1 MKNTTKEHHGT
12 LLFALLI
19 LVSLIMLLTGCKAKQ
34 STATTYERAK
44 DSTTITTEQIKALD
58 SLKIN
63 DTTTVKIEE
72 NKVITSVSSGR
83 TTEITLDSSALT
95 TLASILDGS
104 AFLKIKE
111 IKITDTN
118 RSDLTTSN
126 VKVDKTTAKDITS
139 VQSGS
144 VQSTDSTNV
153 TDNTKANTQTLKESK
168 ATGGFGWGVTFTV
181 FVLAFLI
188 IGFLYLRYK

>member
-1 MKNTTKEHHGT
+1 MKKDKNGI
-12 LLFALLI
+12 LYLALLI
-19 LVSLIMLLTGCKAKQ
+19 LVTLIMLLTGCKTKQ
-34 STATTYERAK
+34 SGSNSYVNAR
-44 DSTTITTEQIKALD
+44 DSTSISSTQINALD

-104 AFLKIKE
+104 AFLPVKSV
-111 IKITDTN
+111 KITDTN
-118 RSDLTTSN
+118 TSDLTTSN
-126 VKVDKTTAKDITS
+126 VKTDKNTTKDITS

-144 VQSTDSTNV
+144 FQATDSTNV
-153 TDNTKANTQTLKESK
+153 KDSTQANEQFVKETKT
-168 ATGGFGWGVTFTV
+168 TGGFGWGVTVTIFILLV
-181 FVLAFLI
+181 IV
-188 IGFLYLRYK
+188 IGFLYLKYK